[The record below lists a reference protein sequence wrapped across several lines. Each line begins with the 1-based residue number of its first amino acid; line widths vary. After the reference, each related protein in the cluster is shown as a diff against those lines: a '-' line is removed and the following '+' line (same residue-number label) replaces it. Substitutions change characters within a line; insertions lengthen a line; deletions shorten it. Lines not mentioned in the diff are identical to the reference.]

1 MAYTIDRYNNTTHGG
16 AADISVADNTLNETT
31 NLKLVGKDWV
41 GYGQTI
47 AQNSVSLLENF
58 ASETEPTRPTEGQLW
73 WNPETK
79 ILSVRSTNKWLGMD
93 AGSSFAT
100 IKATDN
106 TDKNVFITRSN
117 GVVVSITSS
126 YEDFIINTSETVIE
140 PLFRDNGDP
149 SVAGPATIKAGINM
163 TTDTSNANKSYLFRG
178 TATHAQYA
186 DVAEMYTSDAQHE
199 PGTVIMFS
207 DDSVEGHKGEEVCAT
222 LHEKDPKMLGVVTTD
237 PALLM
242 NSALQA
248 PEGLFTVGVALLGR
262 VPCKVTGIVN
272 KGDRLVSSNVPGH
285 AMAGKNDIRWTH
297 VVGRALEKKN
307 TEGEGVI
314 EVIVGVK

>member
-1 MAYTIDRYNNTTHGG
+1 MAYTINRYNNTTYGG
-16 AADISVADNTLNETT
+16 AADISVADNTLNEIT

-58 ASETEPTRPTEGQLW
+58 ASETAPDKPTEGQLW
-73 WNPETK
+73 WNPETQ
-79 ILSVRSTNKWLGMD
+79 ILNVRSSGKWLGMD

-100 IKATDN
+100 IKASDN

-117 GVVVSITSS
+117 GVVISITSS
-126 YEDFIINTSETVIE
+126 YEDFIINTSEAVE
-140 PLFRDNGDP
+140 PLFKDDGNP
-149 SVAGPATIKAGINM
+149 SSTGPATIKAGINM
-163 TTDTSNANKSYLFRG
+163 TTDASNTNKTYLFRG

-186 DVAEMYTSDAQHE
+186 DVAEMYTSDLEHE
-199 PGTVIMFS
+199 AGTVMMFA
-207 DDSVEGHKGEEVCAT
+207 DDTVERYKGEEVCAT
-222 LHEKDPKMLGVVTTD
+222 VHEKDPKMLGVVTTN

-242 NSALQA
+242 NSTCEA
-248 PEGLFTVGVALLGR
+248 PEGLYTVGVALLGR
-262 VPCKVTGIVN
+262 VPCKVTGVVN

-285 AMAGKNDIRWTH
+285 AMAAGDDCRWTH
-297 VVGRALEKKN
+297 VVGRALEKK
-307 TEGEGVI
+307 TTDGEGVI

>member
-1 MAYTIDRYNNTTHGG
+1 MAYTINRYNNATYGG
-16 AADISVADNTLNETT
+16 APDISVADNTLNEET

-58 ASETEPTRPTEGQLW
+58 ASSTAPDKPTEGQLW
-73 WNPETK
+73 WNPETQ
-79 ILSVRSTNKWLGMD
+79 ILNVRSSGKWLGMD

-100 IKATDN
+100 IKASDN

-117 GVVVSITSS
+117 GVVISITSS

-140 PLFRDNGDP
+140 PLFRDNGNP

-163 TTDTSNANKSYLFRG
+163 TTDASNPNKTYLFRG

-186 DVAEMYTSDAQHE
+186 DVAEMYTSDREHE
-199 PGTVIMFS
+199 PGTVMMFA
-207 DDSVEGHKGEEVCAT
+207 DDTVEGYKGEEVCET
-222 LHEKDPKMLGVVTTD
+222 LHEKDPKMLGVVTTN

-242 NSALQA
+242 NSTCEA

-262 VPCKVTGIVN
+262 VPCKVTGIVS

-285 AMAGKNDIRWTH
+285 AMAGGDDCRWTH
-297 VVGRALEKKN
+297 VVGRALEKKT
-307 TEGEGVI
+307 TEGEGII